1 MGSTH
6 VITTGARIG
15 TAVALLG
22 LTACSGGN
30 GASDDADTAAP
41 MATSAGAATVPT
53 TTVPGGMRLLEDG
66 RAVAVAPGQPVVQTL
81 GQAIAITAHTT
92 VQTADVK
99 AAVDRV
105 TTTVTTRGGR
115 VASADID
122 YASPTGPATARA
134 TLVVA
139 IPPTELDAAR
149 ATLADVGTVLSFE
162 QQAED
167 VADQLTDLDTRIANQ
182 RASVARIRELYA
194 TATDVDA
201 IVRIEADLTNRE
213 TALEQLLAGQAALK
227 DRVAMSTLTIDITTT
242 PPATSSDD
250 GSTGLADALSGG
262 WSAFAGAM
270 FAIILVLT
278 AAMPFVLTVLAITV
292 VAWWVVRRT
301 RKPAPVS
308 QEAETEPALASRRE

>member
-6 VITTGARIG
+6 VITRGARIG
-15 TAVALLG
+15 AAAAVLG
-22 LTACSGGN
+22 LTACSGG
-30 GASDDADTAAP
+30 SDDADTAAP
-41 MATSAGAATVPT
+41 MATAAAAATVPT
-53 TTVPGGMRLLEDG
+53 TTAAGISLADAG
-66 RAVAVAPGQPVVQTL
+66 RATAAAPSQPVVPAV

-122 YASPTGPATARA
+122 YAVPGGPTTARA

-139 IPPTELDAAR
+139 VPPTELDTVRAA
-149 ATLADVGTVLSFE
+149 LAAVGTVLSFE

-167 VADQLTDLDTRIANQ
+167 VAAQLTDLDTRIANQ

-213 TALEQLLAGQAALK
+213 TALEQLLASQAALN

-242 PPATSSDD
+242 APSATSSDD
-250 GSTGLADALSGG
+250 STGVADALAGG
-262 WSAFAGAM
+262 WSAFAGAV
-270 FAIILVLT
+270 FAIVLVLS
-278 AAMPFVLTVLAITV
+278 AAMPFVLAALAITL
-292 VAWWVVRRT
+292 VAWWVVRRV
-301 RKPAPVS
+301 RKPAPVT
-308 QEAETEPALASRRE
+308 QQRETEPALASRRE

>member
-1 MGSTH
+1 M
-6 VITTGARIG
+6 
-15 TAVALLG
+15 
-22 LTACSGGN
+22 
-30 GASDDADTAAP
+30 
-41 MATSAGAATVPT
+41 VPT
-53 TTVPGGMRLLEDG
+53 TTVAAGAMQLDG
-66 RAVAVAPGQPVVQTL
+66 RATAGVPTQPVVQTI
-81 GQAIAITAHTT
+81 GQATAITAHTT

-122 YASPTGPATARA
+122 YATPTDPRTARA

-139 IPPTELDAAR
+139 IPPTELHAVR
-149 ATLADVGTVLSFE
+149 TTLGGVGTVLSFE

-201 IVRIEADLTNRE
+201 IVRIEAGLTTRE
-213 TALEQLLAGQAALK
+213 TALEQLLASQAALK

-242 PPATSSDD
+242 PPATSNDD
-250 GSTGLADALSGG
+250 STGLADALGGG
-262 WSAFAGAM
+262 WSAFAGAV
-270 FAIILVLT
+270 FAIVLVLT
-278 AAMPFVLTVLAITV
+278 AAMPFILTVLAITV
-292 VAWWVVRRT
+292 VAWWIVRR
-301 RKPAPVS
+301 APKSVS
-308 QEAETEPALASRRE
+308 QERETEGALASRRE